1 MNNNKSKFSN
11 KSRNNR
17 RIKNKRRGGHIPKG
31 DENYSEY
38 MKLYSNEGI
47 RNTREAIDYA
57 IEKSKESRKTRKSR
71 QPRKTRQSRQPR
83 KTRQRKSKL
92 DNYNEMYL
100 EQKEYLERKN
110 LRSTRDIIDHLNK
123 DTNKK
128 SKRSVRVDKRN
139 VVAMLPEVRPINK
152 SKDYELTGN
161 KFYLE
166 ETGGGGDCFFH
177 SVAYSVFGDLS
188 KSKANEIRSNM
199 VRWVDENRNKLI
211 DKNIISS
218 GEAEGFP
225 FCWLFKQQ
233 LSEMGSVSKKNKEFM
248 RGIEPRQNSMFFSRS
263 DQNRLIDIYCDTMGT
278 YRVWADGK
286 LEFYFMC
293 NALYEYYDEKIR
305 MILYVFPCPQNP
317 ENKGKEK
324 KKRGDPCLK
333 YIPSLGKNV
342 REYCTLSTDD
352 PITTIFSEE
361 EIGLRDIYIFNLSGL
376 HFQAM
381 KKLT

>member
-1 MNNNKSKFSN
+1 
-11 KSRNNR
+11 
-17 RIKNKRRGGHIPKG
+17 
-31 DENYSEY
+31 
-38 MKLYSNEGI
+38 MKLYDDKGI
-47 RNTREAIDYA
+47 RNTREALDYA
-57 IEKSKESRKTRKSR
+57 IEISKKS
-71 QPRKTRQSRQPR
+71 R

-92 DNYNEMYL
+92 DKIYL
-100 EQKEYLERKN
+100 GQKEYLERKN
-110 LRSTRDIIDHLNK
+110 PRSTRDIIDHLNK
-123 DTNKK
+123 DTKK

-139 VVAMLPEVRPINK
+139 VVAVLSEVSPINK
-152 SKDYELTGN
+152 SEDYELTGK

-166 ETGGGGDCFFH
+166 ATGGGGDCFYH

-199 VRWVDENRNKLI
+199 VRWVGENRNKLI

-233 LSEMGSVSKKNKEFM
+233 LSEMGSVSKKDKEFM
-248 RGIEPRQNSMFFSRS
+248 RGIEPRQNSMFFSIR

-333 YIPSLGKNV
+333 YIPSLGNNV

-361 EIGLRDIYIFNLSGL
+361 KMVRDIYIFNLSGL